1 MAKDK
6 SALDEHGT
14 ECAAQKNVEGL
25 VQSENLAFVR
35 TGLCHEKVGH
45 GRLSLS
51 GARCALQSFSMLIL
65 TQVTGNWQRTVALV
79 PPAFPD
85 NAALFSNLP
94 IAGPAANVFSCS
106 GTGI

>member
-51 GARCALQSFSMLIL
+51 EARCDLQPFSMLIR
-65 TQVTGNWQRTVALV
+65 TQFNGNWQRTTRAWEMQYNVSEWGGRQSRNGANHDR
-79 PPAFPD
+79 FR
-85 NAALFSNLP
+85 LFCLW
-94 IAGPAANVFSCS
+94 
-106 GTGI
+106 